1 MKKCGF
7 LFLMFIAYMA
17 QAQTVWHKPE
27 VQWNRSTADSIPAV
41 EEYTVMTVF
50 RSLEPDTLELIW
62 GITERD
68 TLRRGILTNGVFAP
82 TIGLGT
88 FTHKR
93 DFSRWSIYYYRTGCH
108 MDTARHYALHFGS
121 AMAYY
126 TKDSIAH
133 ADSLPSAIEMEEFAW
148 FPHAITRHE
157 SATFLTYLALKYGI
171 TLDEQASY
179 IAPSGD
185 TLWSSTA
192 DKDYYHRIVGIGI
205 DTLHSWAATTSSTKE
220 SAKMLVSCGA
230 LHTGDYI
237 IIGDND
243 GENTWI
249 LQPDGNYRM
258 ERQWRLRSTATNIPV
273 VLSWKPGTEDLA
285 SDSVWLVIT
294 DASERQIGRHRPS
307 EIVGDSLLRFPILLT
322 DTLLTLQIEST
333 GQQITRRNKAPRNS
347 SNTSS
352 EKGLKSRY
360 DAQGRI
366 IVEGLMA
373 YETYD
378 FYLYDSTG
386 KLVQTLQNVVGGS
399 ALTGTLPSGVYH
411 IEITQYNNI
420 IGDVRVVVK

>member
-1 MKKCGF
+1 M
-7 LFLMFIAYMA
+7 
-17 QAQTVWHKPE
+17 E
-27 VQWNRSTADSIPAV
+27 VDSIPAV

-62 GITERD
+62 GITEGD
-68 TLRRGILTNGVFAP
+68 TLRRGILTNGVFVP
-82 TIGLGT
+82 TIGIGT
-88 FTHKR
+88 FKEKR

-126 TKDSIAH
+126 TKDSVAH

-205 DTLHSWAATTSSTKE
+205 DTLHSWAAPTSSTKE
-220 SAKMLVSCGA
+220 SAKMLVSCGT

-243 GENTWI
+243 GENTWL

-258 ERQWRLRSTATNIPV
+258 ERQWRLRSTAANIPV
-273 VLSWKPGTEDLA
+273 VLSWKPGSEELV
-285 SDSVWLVIT
+285 SDSIWLVLT
-294 DASERQIGRHRPS
+294 DADERQIGRHCPA
-307 EIVGDSLLRFPILLT
+307 ETVGDSLLRFPLLLT
-322 DTLLTLQIEST
+322 DTLLTLQIESP
-333 GQQITRRNKAPRNS
+333 GSQIARKNKALRTDRS
-347 SNTSS
+347 TSS
-352 EKGLKSRY
+352 DKGLTSFY

-366 IVEGLMA
+366 IVEGLTA
-373 YETYD
+373 EETCD

-399 ALTGTLPSGVYH
+399 VLTGTLPAGVYH
-411 IEITQYNNI
+411 IEIVQYNSI